1 MEFFN
6 SLIGEVSAFV
16 DTSQK
21 NIYPYTKDRLWT
33 DEGYSQVI
41 LQRDTAF
48 ELDGVGFN
56 LVTSSDVG
64 DGIVVIGDELDAITQ
79 SRKFARICLV
89 QIEGNDDEQECYKL
103 IKKAD
108 YIKYHFFPEGYMI
121 RTTSRSH
128 KESVRVAKSALK
140 KGISFE
146 KVGNLLISKYKE
158 NPKIKGVKVIFVTE
172 KEADH
177 KAFEAIAQKGYAIA
191 ETLNHIMNSVKFD
204 CDSCNLKPICDEVEG
219 MKELHFKS
227 ASMGEYNG

>member
-1 MEFFN
+1 MEFFD
-6 SLIGEVSAFV
+6 SLIGEVSALA

-21 NIYPYTKDRLWT
+21 ISYAYNEASLWA

-56 LVTSSDVG
+56 LVTSSDVS
-64 DGIVVIGDELDAITQ
+64 DGITVVGDELRDISD
-79 SRKFARICLV
+79 SRSFARICLLH
-89 QIEGNDDEQECYKL
+89 IDKSDDEQDYYRL

-108 YIKYHFFPEGYMI
+108 YVKYHHFPSGYMI

-158 NPKIKGVKVIFVTE
+158 NPKIKAVKVIFVTDTNADY
-172 KEADH
+172 KKLEAM
-177 KAFEAIAQKGYAIA
+177 AQKSFSIA
-191 ETLNHIMNSVKFD
+191 ETLNHIMNSVTFD

-219 MKELHFKS
+219 MKELHFKN
-227 ASMGEYNG
+227 ASMGG